1 MHLNDKVAIIT
12 GSGRGIGRGVAMF
25 LAENGAKVII
35 NDPGSAA
42 DGSGEDNAPAQKTA
56 DDINNAGGKAIA
68 NFDSIA
74 DYQSAGKLVNQAI
87 EEWGQV
93 DILVNCAGILRDRMV
108 FNMSKEEW
116 DAVIKVHLYGH
127 FNMISHVSKIMRQN
141 QWGRIINF
149 TSNSGLL
156 GNLGQ
161 VNYGAAKAGIAG
173 MTRSVAKDLEKYN
186 ITVNAISPVAD
197 TRMTADVGGNDKPN
211 KKQSIFAGM
220 KEPEFVAPMIG
231 YLASDKAKNINGKIF
246 YVQGGR
252 VSLPFHPSPEHSIY
266 TEKKIWDLKDLDDG
280 MHYVLM
286 RRKRNPVPPLEEI
299 EIPGRDK
306 PATDLRKQP
315 LKNKTIVVTGAAGGI
330 GAKVSETLAAYGANL
345 ILNDPGSELDGSGN
359 NQELLND
366 LVGKLEK
373 NNSNILASKHQIT
386 DWEDTGKLID
396 TAVSNF
402 GSLDGVVHVAGILQD
417 RMIFNMTEEE
427 WDSVIKVHLTAY
439 FNLAKHASVIM
450 RKQNFGR
457 LIGFT
462 SSSGLTGNAG
472 QANYSAA
479 KAGIAGMTRCLAI
492 DLGRNG
498 ITANAIAPTA
508 MTRMTESVPQQ
519 IQQGK
524 FDEDQ
529 KAQRMD
535 LDPAQIAPLTAYL
548 CSEQAWD
555 INGKI
560 FYSSGKKIAIGHD
573 VLPFRSINKPA
584 SWDIDDLSIMV
595 PDLLNGM
602 NSSS

>member
-1 MHLNDKVAIIT
+1 MGNRLEGKVAIVT
-12 GSGRGIGRGVAMF
+12 GGGGGIGRGVCRL
-25 LAENGAKVII
+25 LAEEGASVVVNDVGGAVDGTGTSTGPADELVSEIKENG
-35 NDPGSAA
+35 G
-42 DGSGEDNAPAQKTA
+42 
-56 DDINNAGGKAIA
+56 IA
-68 NFDSIA
+68 VSNYDTIA
-74 DYQSAGKLVNQAI
+74 TMEGAGKLVQAAI
-87 EEWGQV
+87 DNFGRV
-93 DILVNCAGILRDRMV
+93 DILMHVAGILRDRMV
-108 FNMSKEEW
+108 
-116 DAVIKVHLYGH
+116 
-127 FNMISHVSKIMRQN
+127 
-141 QWGRIINF
+141 
-149 TSNSGLL
+149 
-156 GNLGQ
+156 
-161 VNYGAAKAGIAG
+161 
-173 MTRSVAKDLEKYN
+173 
-186 ITVNAISPVAD
+186 
-197 TRMTADVGGNDKPN
+197 
-211 KKQSIFAGM
+211 
-220 KEPEFVAPMIG
+220 
-231 YLASDKAKNINGKIF
+231 
-246 YVQGGR
+246 
-252 VSLPFHPSPEHSIY
+252 
-266 TEKKIWDLKDLDDG
+266 
-280 MHYVLM
+280 
-286 RRKRNPVPPLEEI
+286 
-299 EIPGRDK
+299 
-306 PATDLRKQP
+306 
-315 LKNKTIVVTGAAGGI
+315 
-330 GAKVSETLAAYGANL
+330 
-345 ILNDPGSELDGSGN
+345 
-359 NQELLND
+359 
-366 LVGKLEK
+366 
-373 NNSNILASKHQIT
+373 
-386 DWEDTGKLID
+386 
-396 TAVSNF
+396 
-402 GSLDGVVHVAGILQD
+402 
-417 RMIFNMTEEE
+417 FNMTEEE